1 MQPLGSFISL
11 VQYLLIRDCTLFNI
25 KLFFFHILYKYN
37 QFKAQLCLFIMVKSG
52 LISMNWKKCQRNYMC
67 KICSSEKYCDG
78 GIKDNKEKNK
88 NNAKKNKRKRK
99 KK

>member
-1 MQPLGSFISL
+1 MSFYYGKKW
-11 VQYLLIRDCTLFNI
+11 VD
-25 KLFFFHILYKYN
+25 
-37 QFKAQLCLFIMVKSG
+37 
-52 LISMNWKKCQRNYMC
+52 SMNWKKCQRNYMC
-67 KICSSEKYCDG
+67 KTCSSEKYCDG

>member
-1 MQPLGSFISL
+1 
-11 VQYLLIRDCTLFNI
+11 
-25 KLFFFHILYKYN
+25 
-37 QFKAQLCLFIMVKSG
+37 MVKSG

-67 KICSSEKYCDG
+67 KTCSSEKYCDG

-88 NNAKKNKRKRK
+88 NNAKQNKRKRK